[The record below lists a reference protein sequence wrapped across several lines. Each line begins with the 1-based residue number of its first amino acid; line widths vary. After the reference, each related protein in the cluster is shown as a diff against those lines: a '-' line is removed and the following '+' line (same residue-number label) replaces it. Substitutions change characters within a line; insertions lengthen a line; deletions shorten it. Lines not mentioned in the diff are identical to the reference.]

1 MSRTLFISDLHLA
14 ESRPSTTAAFLS
26 FLDGPARNA
35 ETLWI
40 LGDLYEYWT
49 ADGDLDEAF
58 NGAVADALAAL
69 SRCGVQ
75 VRVFHGNRDFM
86 LGKGFAR
93 RSGAV
98 LVAEPHCIELGPY
111 RVALMHGDAL
121 CTDDVKYMAYRAWSR
136 DPKRQA
142 LFRLLPRWVRHR
154 VAGRIRST
162 SREDKRDKSLMIMDV
177 NADAVASCFR
187 DTGADILIHGHTHR
201 PACHT
206 LTVEGKPRQRLV
218 LADWHDTPTW
228 LEWDGERFVDH
239 PPRPTQSSNR

>member
-26 FLDGPARNA
+26 FLDGPARDA
-35 ETLWI
+35 DSLWI

-49 ADGDLDEAF
+49 ADGDLAEPF
-58 NGAVADALAAL
+58 NGAVADALATLAK
-69 SRCGVQ
+69 SGVK

-93 RSGAV
+93 RAGAE
-98 LVAEPHCIELGPY
+98 LVNEPYCLMLGGR

-142 LFRLLPRWVRHR
+142 LFRLLPRWIRHR

-177 NADAVASCFR
+177 NSDAVADCFR
-187 DTGADILIHGHTHR
+187 STEADILIHGHTHR
-201 PACHT
+201 PAHHS
-206 LTVEGKPRQRLV
+206 LMVDDRARERIV
-218 LADWHDTPTW
+218 LPDWHDTPTW
-228 LEWDGERFVDH
+228 LEWDGERFVQH
-239 PPRPTQSSNR
+239 PPSDQSSNK